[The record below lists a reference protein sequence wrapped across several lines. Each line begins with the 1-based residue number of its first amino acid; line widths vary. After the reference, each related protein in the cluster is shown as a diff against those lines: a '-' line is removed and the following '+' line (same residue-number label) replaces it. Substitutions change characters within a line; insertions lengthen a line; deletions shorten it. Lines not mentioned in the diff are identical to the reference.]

1 MNRRILAVCVLLV
14 AMLGFSFGAQAQYVS
29 FTQAAGQQARHNGGA
44 VTGGFVY
51 GQGTSGT
58 QGTGTWTV
66 QSNACG
72 ATFSTTCSIKV
83 LPTTAGSDMAVGMVT
98 GPSSTGHITSAYS
111 CVSSNPCLNSSGDLV
126 DTFSLCSASSCLVTN
141 SGLDHDDVAY
151 VAGGAGG
158 AGVITM
164 NLSATPSSFEYE
176 EFGEIVPP
184 LCGASV
190 CASSVDNS
198 GNGSSTFLTSGSCGG
213 CVGPAFTQT
222 GTDGIIEIIDS
233 VSVINSPSSAYTLDW
248 VGNVFAFDD
257 TSGAAITF
265 QTNQPWTLTGLA
277 FKTAGGAYS
286 PPAKPFSN
294 LAPGSPNNFTTAS
307 QACTPTCPSITLPVT
322 VNTAGALIIIFGQAT
337 PGSTQTTIASVTD
350 NKGNTYTVPTGANT
364 CQQTGGSV
372 DLTCAYSIITT
383 TGVTTLTPVMNTSTT
398 EYFMYYLVS
407 ASSGTIALDT
417 QNSSHS
423 STASQIV
430 TGQTLSLSGGSSGVV
445 DACFAETGWAT
456 ATPLIWITSLYAS
469 PQGSNFFGGFS
480 ANNTQGGSMVS
491 LNQRN
496 GNPPKM
502 YLSASTAS
510 QESSGICF
518 HN

>member
-58 QGTGTWTV
+58 QGTGTV

-198 GNGSSTFLTSGSCGG
+198 GNGST
-213 CVGPAFTQT
+213 AF
-222 GTDGIIEIIDS
+222 G
-233 VSVINSPSSAYTLDW
+233 VSAL
-248 VGNVFAFDD
+248 
-257 TSGAAITF
+257 AATMWAACIKVEHRR
-265 QTNQPWTLTGLA
+265 A
-277 FKTAGGAYS
+277 AV
-286 PPAKPFSN
+286 
-294 LAPGSPNNFTTAS
+294 AS
-307 QACTPTCPSITLPVT
+307 
-322 VNTAGALIIIFGQAT
+322 ALICAPFC
-337 PGSTQTTIASVTD
+337 TTVRPA
-350 NKGNTYTVPTGANT
+350 
-364 CQQTGGSV
+364 
-372 DLTCAYSIITT
+372 T
-383 TGVTTLTPVMNTSTT
+383 TGRCGAGRWK
-398 EYFMYYLVS
+398 E
-407 ASSGTIALDT
+407 
-417 QNSSHS
+417 
-423 STASQIV
+423 
-430 TGQTLSLSGGSSGVV
+430 
-445 DACFAETGWAT
+445 
-456 ATPLIWITSLYAS
+456 
-469 PQGSNFFGGFS
+469 
-480 ANNTQGGSMVS
+480 
-491 LNQRN
+491 
-496 GNPPKM
+496 
-502 YLSASTAS
+502 
-510 QESSGICF
+510 
-518 HN
+518 